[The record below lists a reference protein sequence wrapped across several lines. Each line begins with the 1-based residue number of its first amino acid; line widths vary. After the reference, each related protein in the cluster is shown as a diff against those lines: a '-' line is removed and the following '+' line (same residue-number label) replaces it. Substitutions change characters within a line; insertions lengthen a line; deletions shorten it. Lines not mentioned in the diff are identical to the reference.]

1 MNKVELVIEGAKL
14 LLDVAKNLHSLA
26 DSVQAVCT
34 LVTDG
39 LQDVKEVP
47 APKTEAKKT
56 PAVTLEKVRGI
67 LADKSRAG
75 HTAEVRAIITKYG
88 AEKLSE
94 INPANYEA
102 VMKEAEEL

>member
-39 LQDVKEVP
+39 LQDVKETP
-47 APKTEAKKT
+47 APEAEAKKK

-94 INPANYEA
+94 IDPANYEA
-102 VMKEAEEL
+102 VMKEAEGL

>member
-39 LQDVKEVP
+39 LQDVKEAP
-47 APKTEAKKT
+47 APEAEAKKT

-94 INPANYEA
+94 IDPANYEA

>member
-1 MNKVELVIEGAKL
+1 MNKVELIIEGAKL
-14 LLDVAKNLHSLA
+14 LLNVAKNLHSLA
-26 DSVQAVCT
+26 DSVQALCT

-39 LQDVKEVP
+39 LSEKEEVP
-47 APKTEAKKT
+47 AAKSETKKA
-56 PAVTLEKVRGI
+56 PAVTLEKVRSV

-94 INPANYEA
+94 ISPENYEA
-102 VMKEAEEL
+102 VMKEAEAL

>member
-1 MNKVELVIEGAKL
+1 MNKVELIIEGAKL
-14 LLDVAKNLHSLA
+14 LLNVAKNLHSLA
-26 DSVQAVCT
+26 DSVQALCN

-39 LQDVKEVP
+39 LSEKNEPP
-47 APKTEAKKT
+47 AAKTEAKKT
-56 PAVTLEKVRGI
+56 PAVTLEKVRNV

-94 INPANYEA
+94 ISPENYEA
-102 VMKEAEEL
+102 VMKEAEAL

>member
-1 MNKVELVIEGAKL
+1 MNKMELVIEGAKL

-26 DSVQAVCT
+26 DSVQALCR
-34 LVTDG
+34 LVTDS
-39 LQDVKEVP
+39 LPEQKEIP
-47 APKTEAKKT
+47 APKAEEKKVS
-56 PAVTLEKVRGI
+56 AVTLEKVRGM

-94 INPANYEA
+94 IAPENYEA
-102 VMKEAEEL
+102 IIREAEEL

>member
-1 MNKVELVIEGAKL
+1 MNKMELVIEGAKL

-26 DSVQAVCT
+26 DSVQALCR
-34 LVTDG
+34 LVTDS
-39 LQDVKEVP
+39 LPEQKEIP
-47 APKTEAKKT
+47 APKAEEKKVS
-56 PAVTLEKVRGI
+56 AVTLEKVRGV

-94 INPANYEA
+94 IAPENYEA
-102 VMKEAEEL
+102 VIREAEEL